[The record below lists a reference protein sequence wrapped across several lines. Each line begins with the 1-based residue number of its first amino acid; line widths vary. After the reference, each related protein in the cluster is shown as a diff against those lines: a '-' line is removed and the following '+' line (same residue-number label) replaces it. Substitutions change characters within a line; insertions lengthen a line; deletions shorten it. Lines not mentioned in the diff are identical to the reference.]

1 MLKLDRRLLQNV
13 DWPLLA
19 TALFI
24 ITLSV
29 LSMWTLAPG
38 RGGSALAWRQI
49 SWVGIGLV
57 ALLVV
62 TSLDYR
68 SLVRV
73 APVLYAGSIALLLAV
88 LVLGRSV
95 SGARRWIHRRAP
107 DTERPRTRTASSN
120 AMPPT

>member
-1 MLKLDRRLLQNV
+1 MLRFDRRLLQNV

-24 ITLSV
+24 IALSV

-38 RGGSALAWRQI
+38 RGGPALAWRQI

-62 TSLDYR
+62 VSMDYR

-73 APVLYAGSIALLLAV
+73 APALYVGGIALLLAV
-88 LVLGRSV
+88 RFVFE
-95 SGARRWIHRRAP
+95 
-107 DTERPRTRTASSN
+107 D
-120 AMPPT
+120 